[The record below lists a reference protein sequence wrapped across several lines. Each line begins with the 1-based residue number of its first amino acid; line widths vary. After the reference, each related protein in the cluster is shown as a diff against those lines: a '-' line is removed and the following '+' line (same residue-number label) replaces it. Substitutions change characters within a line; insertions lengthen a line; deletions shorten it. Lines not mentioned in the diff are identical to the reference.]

1 MQSKWAK
8 NSQPCFAKHVMTIL
22 MPITMKGH
30 ISDLVIGERLAADER
45 MDSNISLAS
54 QKKNELPLTIAV
66 AGRGRAPLDRKMR

>member
-1 MQSKWAK
+1 
-8 NSQPCFAKHVMTIL
+8 MTIL